1 MTEVITALKPQLS
14 GTEMTIEGG
23 LGHPPMVRDDLM
35 VRTFEQVKRI
45 ANENGLDVEEG
56 STGGGSDGSFAAAL
70 GVPTVDGLGAEGDG
84 AHAVHEHVEIASLP
98 RKAALLAALLS
109 AWSFNA

>member
-1 MTEVITALKPQLS
+1 V
-14 GTEMTIEGG
+14 G
-23 LGHPPMVRDDLM
+23 
-35 VRTFEQVKRI
+35 RI
-45 ANENGLDVEEG
+45 ARKNGLDVAEG

-84 AHAVHEHVEIASLP
+84 AHAVHEHVDIASLP

-109 AWSFNA
+109 EWDFDA